1 MCLDSAGVSGLPLC
15 MFGAKHNVC
24 WCLLVLSASAEHIS
38 AEWSQRVE
46 FMLFST
52 SIIQLRGAKVSS
64 LVSFSSLVQ
73 HIKLMFVGVVELSR
87 TYFS

>member
-1 MCLDSAGVSGLPLC
+1 
-15 MFGAKHNVC
+15 MFGQRRRERIAFVHVWLKTQ
-24 WCLLVLSASAEHIS
+24 CLLVLSASAEHIS

-64 LVSFSSLVQ
+64 LVSFSSLVE